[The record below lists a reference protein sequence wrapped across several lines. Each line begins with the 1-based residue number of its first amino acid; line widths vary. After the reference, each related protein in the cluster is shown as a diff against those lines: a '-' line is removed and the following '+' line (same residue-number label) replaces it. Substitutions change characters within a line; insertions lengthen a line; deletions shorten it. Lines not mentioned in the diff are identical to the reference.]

1 MSGTLYPI
9 DESDLSDAV
18 SGAIGPLQILG
29 GGTRPIGRIIKAQ
42 KLSTEMLKGIVT
54 YEPGAL
60 TMVAKS
66 GTPIAEIQ
74 TELAAENQRLA
85 FEPMDYRGLLDTDG
99 APTLGGVVAANVSG
113 PRRIQVGAARDFTLG
128 LSFVDGNGQL
138 LKNGGRV
145 MKNVTGYDLVKLMA
159 GSWGTLGVL
168 SEVALKVLPASET
181 QTTLEIHV
189 TSWEQAVGC
198 MSAALR
204 TPFDVSGAATQCDKY
219 GKIGV
224 LVRVEGFEA
233 SVVYRIEQLKAK
245 LSEFGNITELSDPWL
260 EVKNLNSWKPLNTVW
275 RISVR
280 PTDALKILELMR
292 LLQKDRGFQCQL
304 DWGGGLIWIGLNV
317 EQANDVASCTQVHE
331 SLQVLVATLGGH
343 ANLIKSKILSNLDIT
358 HFQPLPRAVS
368 IITKTLRQKF
378 DPRGILNPQR
388 MS

>member
-1 MSGTLYPI
+1 
-9 DESDLSDAV
+9 
-18 SGAIGPLQILG
+18 
-29 GGTRPIGRIIKAQ
+29 
-42 KLSTEMLKGIVT
+42 
-54 YEPGAL
+54 
-60 TMVAKS
+60 
-66 GTPIAEIQ
+66 
-74 TELAAENQRLA
+74 
-85 FEPMDYRGLLDTDG
+85 
-99 APTLGGVVAANVSG
+99 
-113 PRRIQVGAARDFTLG
+113 
-128 LSFVDGNGQL
+128 
-138 LKNGGRV
+138 
-145 MKNVTGYDLVKLMA
+145 
-159 GSWGTLGVL
+159 
-168 SEVALKVLPASET
+168 
-181 QTTLEIHV
+181 
-189 TSWEQAVGC
+189 

-245 LSEFGNITELSDPWL
+245 LFEFGNITELPDPWL

-331 SLQVLVATLGGH
+331 SLQALVATLGGH
-343 ANLIKSKILSNLDIT
+343 GNLIKSKILSNLDIT